1 MKYIPIDELEVYK
14 LAMEIGE
21 EIWTVVDKWPEFP
34 KKVVGIQFCKAG
46 DSIAAN
52 ISEAHGRYHY
62 KDKKNF
68 CFFSRGSL
76 LESKTWLKKSHNRKF
91 IDDEVHTSIHDKLR
105 RCHYLLNQYIKSIGT
120 SNGGDD
126 KVQESI
132 IPTYDLPPNF
142 DNLHDFHDP

>member
-1 MKYIPIDELEVYK
+1 MKYIPIDDLEVYK

-21 EIWTVVDKWPEFP
+21 EIWAIVDEWSEFP
-34 KKVVGIQFCKAG
+34 KKVVGAQFCEAG

-52 ISEAHGRYHY
+52 IAEGHGRFHY

-76 LESKTWLKKSHNRKF
+76 LESKAWLKKSHNRKLVN
-91 IDDEVHTSIHDKLR
+91 DETYTCVHEKLK

-120 SNGGDD
+120 SSEGNDR
-126 KVQESI
+126 VQEPNPPPYS
-132 IPTYDLPPNF
+132 LPDNF
-142 DNLHDFHDP
+142 DNFNDFNDS